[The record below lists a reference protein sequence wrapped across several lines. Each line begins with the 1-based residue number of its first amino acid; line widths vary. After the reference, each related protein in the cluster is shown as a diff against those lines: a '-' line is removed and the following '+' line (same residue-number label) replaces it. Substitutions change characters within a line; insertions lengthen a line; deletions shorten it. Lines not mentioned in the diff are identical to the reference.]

1 MITRCLLFFVWFF
14 SFFYHSQQFVKT
26 FAKNV
31 KIVNEFIFLLKKEYK
46 INDTHYYRNSSG
58 KQNKKFHAKTDIK
71 SIENRLFIY
80 FLIFFFWLL
89 LLNVCILCMFVHQII
104 ENVWMF
110 SASVLVECVW
120 FHTIP
125 FSLHF
130 DFAVDLTAF
139 FKCLWMRVCVCIL
152 F

>member
-80 FLIFFFWLL
+80 FLIFFFL
-89 LLNVCILCMFVHQII
+89 VV
-104 ENVWMF
+104 V
-110 SASVLVECVW
+110 VECVYIMYVR
-120 FHTIP
+120 TP
-125 FSLHF
+125 
-130 DFAVDLTAF
+130 DYR
-139 FKCLWMRVCVCIL
+139 KCLNVFRVGIS
-152 F
+152 

>member
-1 MITRCLLFFVWFF
+1 MFVVFCLVFFFF
-14 SFFYHSQQFVKT
+14 LSFTTICQNICEKC
-26 FAKNV
+26 KNCEWV
-31 KIVNEFIFLLKKEYK
+31 HFFLLKKEYK